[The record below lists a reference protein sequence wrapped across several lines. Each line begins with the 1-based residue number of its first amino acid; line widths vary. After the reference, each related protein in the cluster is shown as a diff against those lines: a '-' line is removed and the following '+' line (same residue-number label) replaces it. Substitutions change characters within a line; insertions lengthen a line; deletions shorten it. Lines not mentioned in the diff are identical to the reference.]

1 MLIFHEIYPES
12 IADFNIIEKF
22 DVICCVEWEYKSMLN
37 KGFTIENFYSIKGV
51 YLNRPSQKKNAKS
64 SEAEAVATF
73 DTATTG
79 IHVERLIGHASDW
92 SIRNKVYSIQKTD

>member
-1 MLIFHEIYPES
+1 MNISIFSIVFEPTSCLLVKLLIFDEIYPES

-51 YLNRPSQKKNAKS
+51 YLNRPSQKKMQS
-64 SEAEAVATF
+64 
-73 DTATTG
+73 
-79 IHVERLIGHASDW
+79 L
-92 SIRNKVYSIQKTD
+92 QKLKQYLLLKLLQQAFMSKD